1 MIQNDLNHMKISKSK
16 GGLFSENFSIRLKSP
31 KMGAN
36 PSHENYSYPPKKK
49 MIRGVVISLDLESVM

>member
-1 MIQNDLNHMKISKSK
+1 MIQNDLGHMKISKSK

-36 PSHENYSYPPKKK
+36 PSHENYSYPPKK
-49 MIRGVVISLDLESVM
+49 